1 LYEDFYQNERDWRG
15 RWPNL
20 KTWREY
26 FSWQKMEVIQTV
38 FDQLQADIQ
47 QKLKVLEKQVVFIL
61 ASKQNQAPSE
71 DFLVIRS
78 KMDSL
83 TQKLEAMESRFNSL
97 EKTGIQVTSPVM
109 NVTSAGLE
117 GLLMKPMALPSPAL
131 SARSENQVVLPIF
144 QRQIVIPEQ
153 EEVEPDEEVLQGV
166 VAEETGGIDEEEL
179 AVDEGDDEAEDEDEA
194 EAEAEAEE
202 QEQEEEEETV
212 ELEEF
217 IWKGKTYF
225 KTPDHMVYKANDEGD
240 VEDEPFAKYDPK
252 TNTLKR
258 I

>member
-1 LYEDFYQNERDWRG
+1 
-15 RWPNL
+15 
-20 KTWREY
+20 
-26 FSWQKMEVIQTV
+26 MEVIQTV
-38 FDQLQADIQ
+38 FDQLQADIH

-71 DFLVIRS
+71 DFLAIRS

-83 TQKLEAMESRFNSL
+83 TKKLEAMESRLNNL
-97 EKTGIQVTSPVM
+97 EKTGVQVTSPVM

-117 GLLMKPMALPSPAL
+117 GLLMKPISLPSPAL

-166 VAEETGGIDEEEL
+166 VAEETGGIDEEEEVEEDEKEEV
-179 AVDEGDDEAEDEDEA
+179 AVDEGNEGGDEAE
-194 EAEAEAEE
+194 EE
-202 QEQEEEEETV
+202 QQEEEETV

>member
-1 LYEDFYQNERDWRG
+1 
-15 RWPNL
+15 
-20 KTWREY
+20 
-26 FSWQKMEVIQTV
+26 MEVIQTV

-61 ASKQNQAPSE
+61 ASNQNTQAPPE
-71 DFLVIRS
+71 EFLLIRAT
-78 KMDSL
+78 MD
-83 TQKLEAMESRFNSL
+83 TIAKKLDNFESRLNTL
-97 EKTGIQVTSPVM
+97 ERNNVRVASPVM

-117 GLLMKPMALPSPAL
+117 GLLMKPIALPSPAL
-131 SARSENQVVLPIF
+131 SARSENQVVLPTI
-144 QRQIVIPEQ
+144 QRQIIIPEV
-153 EEVEPDEEVLQGV
+153 EEVEPDEDALRGV
-166 VAEETGGIDEEEL
+166 VAEETGGIDEEE
-179 AVDEGDDEAEDEDEA
+179 AAEEEEQEEEQEEEEEEVDEGDQGDDEAEEEA
-194 EAEAEAEE
+194 
-202 QEQEEEEETV
+202 ETV

-225 KTPDHMVYKANDEGD
+225 KTPDHMVYRANDEGD

>member
-1 LYEDFYQNERDWRG
+1 
-15 RWPNL
+15 
-20 KTWREY
+20 
-26 FSWQKMEVIQTV
+26 MEVIQTV

-61 ASKQNQAPSE
+61 ASNQKPQTSSE
-71 DFLVIRS
+71 DFLVIRAT
-78 KMDSL
+78 MDNI
-83 TQKLEAMESRFNSL
+83 TKKLNLIESRLNVL
-97 EKTGIQVTSPVM
+97 EQNKLQTSTPAM

-117 GLLMKPMALPSPAL
+117 GLLMKPIALPSPAL
-131 SARSENQVVLPIF
+131 SARSENQVVLPMI

-153 EEVEPDEEVLQGV
+153 DEAEPDEDAMRGV
-166 VAEETGGIDEEEL
+166 VAEETGGIDEEE
-179 AVDEGDDEAEDEDEA
+179 VDEGGEGDDEAEEEA
-194 EAEAEAEE
+194 AEE
-202 QEQEEEEETV
+202 EEQEEEQEEEEETV